1 MIDSRTSLPRSDGR
15 AAGVLAYGV
24 AALIWTILLGIF
36 AGGASSRVWIGL
48 LWGVCAATLWFASLR
63 DREAPLLRT
72 AFLWWLRTLV
82 APAVVLLELL
92 DGRGRVELVE
102 ADVARLK
109 LEVRK
114 LQQGRAAAA
123 EPEDARPRPEPGRAA
138 ATPPAPPQAP
148 PRPAPAPT
156 PTAQPAVRRPGP
168 VFDWGSRLEA
178 ADLLGAKALALAG
191 GVVTL
196 LGVVFFFI
204 LAANRGWI
212 GPGIRIACGA
222 TASALVFGTGF
233 WLRRRFGETFSSL
246 AAVGAG
252 IAGVYATLL
261 AAASLYD
268 MVSKPVALVLAA
280 AIAGVGLATSLAWG
294 SEIVA
299 GLGLLGAMVVPGML
313 VFQGGL
319 SVVGTAFVA
328 IVFAAAAVVAVQR
341 RWNALIGAAGLLS
354 ALEAMGLFA
363 GHDFGWSLV
372 VLAGVFWGLYLATGI
387 AAQLVDGHDRP
398 TRVATGFVLG
408 SAGFAAYSVA
418 VVLGDRHGGRDQG
431 IALLVAATV
440 YAAAAV
446 PLSLR
451 PSGRTLS
458 SLLYALG
465 VTAGA
470 IGLADVLS
478 GATLT
483 YVWAGEAAVLAW
495 LAARARDARFQIAS
509 AAYIGIAIM
518 HALAFESSPELLF
531 VPHTHPGSGAPPLL
545 AIALAAVVYALYA
558 RADTEEGTGVLARAI
573 DAWRESSPAGFAL
586 SLGAA
591 ATATA
596 YAASLGIL
604 ELAQAAWSGPDQAFG
619 RGHVIVT
626 AGWALA
632 ALTACVVL
640 LRRRSWTGVTLAWAA
655 LGLTLFKTL
664 AFDATRL
671 APEQWASAFVFVA
684 AALLLAGLA
693 IHLRLPG
700 RLDPVGA
707 TGIAAGVGL
716 LLAAGTTFFEG
727 TWLGM
732 DQDGLAV
739 AGVALVYLVTAAL
752 VWPVSGQRDLRT
764 LAGSLGLAVAAVA
777 EGMLLGG
784 TWLVLSWALTAAA
797 LALLTV
803 VLAETRLQVAS
814 AGYVV
819 AAAVVALALEA
830 PPEHL
835 VVAGEHP
842 GRGVT
847 SVILLIGALLAFA
860 WACRPAADGDDQ
872 DRLRRVSIWTAGTL
886 AVYAASLL
894 ILETVADL
902 SGAGVHT
909 DFQRGHT
916 AVSALWGV
924 LGLVCLYVGLI
935 KRRRTLR
942 LAGFALFGIS
952 LGKLFLYDLAALSSV
967 TRALSFLAVGA
978 FLIAGGF
985 FYQRLSAQ
993 LEEREAS

>member
-1 MIDSRTSLPRSDGR
+1 ML
-15 AAGVLAYGV
+15 VYGV
-24 AALIWTILLGIF
+24 AALVWTVLLGAF
-36 AGGASSRVWIGL
+36 AGGATSRVWIGL
-48 LWGVCAATLWFASLR
+48 LWGMCAATLWFVSLR
-63 DREAPLLRT
+63 DREAPLTRIAL
-72 AFLWWLRTLV
+72 LWWLRSLV

-92 DGRGRVELVE
+92 EGRSRVETIE

-109 LEVRK
+109 AQVRK
-114 LQQGRAAAA
+114 LQEERAAIAS
-123 EPEDARPRPEPGRAA
+123 PEDVPPRPQPAPAA
-138 ATPPAPPQAP
+138 APSPAPPQRAAAP
-148 PRPAPAPT
+148 ITVPRAQEPA
-156 PTAQPAVRRPGP
+156 
-168 VFDWGSRLEA
+168 FDWGRRIES
-178 ADLLGAKALALAG
+178 ADLMGAKALALAG

-222 TASALVFGTGF
+222 TASGLVFGSGL

-252 IAGVYATLL
+252 IAGAYATLL

-280 AIAGVGLATSLAWG
+280 AIAGVGLATSLAWA

-299 GLGLLGAMVVPGML
+299 GLGLVGAMVVPGML

-328 IVFAAAAVVAVQR
+328 IVFAATAIVAVHR
-341 RWNALIGAAGLLS
+341 RWHLLLAAAGALS

-372 VLAGVFWGLYLATGI
+372 VLSGVFWALYLATGI
-387 AAQLVDGHDRP
+387 AAQVVDGRDRP
-398 TRVATGFVLG
+398 TRVTTGFVLG
-408 SAGFAAYSVA
+408 SAAFAAYSAA

-440 YAAAAV
+440 YAAAGV
-446 PLSLR
+446 QLSLR

-458 SLLYALG
+458 SLLYAVGL
-465 VTAGA
+465 TAGA
-470 IGLADVLS
+470 VGLADVLS

-495 LAARARDARFQIAS
+495 LAARVRDARFQIAS
-509 AAYIGIAIM
+509 AVYLAMAVV

-531 VPHTHPGSGAPPLL
+531 VPHRHPGSGAPPLL
-545 AIALAAVVYALYA
+545 AIALAAAVYALYA
-558 RADTEEGTGVLARAI
+558 RADMDEGTGMLKAVI
-573 DAWRESSPAGFAL
+573 DAWRESAPAGFAL
-586 SLGAA
+586 SPGAA
-591 ATATA
+591 VTATA

-604 ELAQAAWSGPDQAFG
+604 ELAQAVWGGTDLAFG

-626 AGWALA
+626 AIWAIAALA
-632 ALTACVVL
+632 ACVVC
-640 LRRRSWTGVTLAWAA
+640 LRRRSWTGVAIAYAA

-664 AFDATRL
+664 AFDATQL

-700 RLDPVGA
+700 RLDAVGA
-707 TGIAAGVGL
+707 SAIVVSVGL
-716 LLAAGTTFFEG
+716 ALAAGTTFVEG
-727 TWLGM
+727 SWLGM

-739 AGVALVYLVTAAL
+739 AAVALVYLVTAAL

-764 LAGSLGLAVAAVA
+764 LVGALGLAVAAVA
-777 EGMLLGG
+777 EGMLLEGG
-784 TWLVLSWALTAAA
+784 WLVLAWTITAAA

-803 VLAETRLQVAS
+803 VLAETRLQVAL

-819 AAAVVALALEA
+819 AAAVVALGLEA

-842 GRGVT
+842 ARGVA
-847 SVILLIGALLAFA
+847 SVILLIGALVASA
-860 WACRPAADGDDQ
+860 WACRPAAEGDEQ
-872 DRLRRVSIWTAGTL
+872 DRLRRASLWAAGTL
-886 AVYAASLL
+886 GVYVASLL
-894 ILETVADL
+894 ILEAVADL

-924 LGLVCLYVGLI
+924 LGLVCLYVGLV
-935 KRRRTLR
+935 KRRRALR